1 MPIGSKKLR
10 EDFLADHFEKSM
22 WIRDPL
28 QWRLSFSLAEKE
40 FVYSFNNTQ
49 FLVYGIF
56 KLLNLEVFSQDSTV
70 KDCICSYFLKTVLF
84 WTIKETPSDY
94 WKPERLVLCVDICF
108 QRLIEWTR
116 NGFCPNYFV
125 RKNNMFMGKIEEW
138 QLDYIAV
145 KLSELHNE
153 GWRCLL
159 RCHSL
164 QHLKRALENV
174 RLKYTSTTSS
184 FFISNPE
191 EDFKCL
197 RSSIRSEDKLQVEAY
212 MYVDCVLF
220 SEILTRKPKLPN
232 EVVLETELRKSLTLE
247 IQRKFDALDL
257 GILRL
262 RRFHDLCQLALIY
275 LNIWLTKTE
284 LEVVIHAF
292 EKHLATYILLVIL
305 I

>member
-1 MPIGSKKLR
+1 MDKKWVLSK
-10 EDFLADHFEKSM
+10 F
-22 WIRDPL
+22 
-28 QWRLSFSLAEKE
+28 
-40 FVYSFNNTQ
+40 
-49 FLVYGIF
+49 
-56 KLLNLEVFSQDSTV
+56 
-70 KDCICSYFLKTVLF
+70 
-84 WTIKETPSDY
+84 
-94 WKPERLVLCVDICF
+94 
-108 QRLIEWTR
+108 
-116 NGFCPNYFV
+116 FV

-164 QHLKRALENV
+164 QHLKRALEIV

-212 MYVDCVLF
+212 VDCVLF

-232 EVVLETELRKSLTLE
+232 EVVLETETEE
-247 IQRKFDALDL
+247 IAYTGNSKKIRCFRS
-257 GILRL
+257 G
-262 RRFHDLCQLALIY
+262 
-275 LNIWLTKTE
+275 NTK
-284 LEVVIHAF
+284 IAS
-292 EKHLATYILLVIL
+292 IP
-305 I
+305 

>member
-1 MPIGSKKLR
+1 
-10 EDFLADHFEKSM
+10 M

-56 KLLNLEVFSQDSTV
+56 KLLNLEVFSQDLTV

-125 RKNNMFMGKIEEW
+125 RENNMLMGKVEEW

-262 RRFHDLCQLALIY
+262 R
-275 LNIWLTKTE
+275 
-284 LEVVIHAF
+284 
-292 EKHLATYILLVIL
+292 
-305 I
+305 